1 MEMVATDKVN
11 KICRSTLSA
20 KVGRAAAKVEAKAS
34 EKMERLKEQAKADAS
49 DVSETTLLAIADGW
63 ERHVTSAARPD
74 TLRKRAC
81 RKETEKAKAEAKASA
96 KKEKDKEL
104 AKVSLQERTR
114 GSKRVVASRQGL
126 ATYAKRQDTKQ
137 KIADSGGMQQL

>member
-1 MEMVATDKVN
+1 MTDKDS

-34 EKMERLKEQAKADAS
+34 EKMERRKEQAKADAS

-74 TLRKRAC
+74 TLRKHAC
-81 RKETEKAKAEAKASA
+81 RKATEKVKVEAKASV
-96 KKEKDKEL
+96 KTEKDKEQ
-104 AKVSLQERTR
+104 AKVSFKERTR
-114 GSKRVVASRQGL
+114 GQQVVASRRVL
-126 ATYAKRQDTKQ
+126 ATSVRRQDTKQ
-137 KIADSGGMQQL
+137 RIADSDGMQQL